1 MSKKQPT
8 SDLHE
13 LLKLLRRIVVLAV
26 AAYGLARGMP
36 YAALAMRLAL
46 LWAVL
51 YVSSGVIDLVVRRLS
66 YRVALR
72 TGMVI
77 PSEQSENMPVMRKAQ
92 QP

>member
-26 AAYGLARGMP
+26 GAYGLARGMP
-36 YAALAMRLAL
+36 YVALVVRLAL

-51 YVSSGVIDLVVRRLS
+51 YVSSGLIDVVIRRLS
-66 YRVALR
+66 YRAALR
-72 TGMVI
+72 AGVVF
-77 PSEQSENMPVMRKAQ
+77 PSEQSDKLPAMQKAGQ
-92 QP
+92 T

>member
-36 YAALAMRLAL
+36 YVALVVRLAL
-46 LWAVL
+46 LWAVF
-51 YVSSGVIDLVVRRLS
+51 YVSSGLIDAMIRRLS
-66 YRVALR
+66 YRAALR
-72 TGMVI
+72 AGMVFPPG
-77 PSEQSENMPVMRKAQ
+77 PSDDATVVRKAGQ
-92 QP
+92 T